1 LANSKFM
8 NYLELKNLQQ
18 ESYKFLDSQP
28 KYLQPFVTECII
40 KTENIIKA
48 KEKFVNE
55 VKNFIKEN

>member
-1 LANSKFM
+1 M

-28 KYLQPFVTECII
+28 KYLQPFVTECIM

-48 KEKFVNE
+48 KEKFINE
-55 VKNFIKEN
+55 YQQFLKENK